1 MKDSKKY
8 TIIFIVLLVI
18 CFLYLGASSTYTAY
32 ESLVDGNVKTPT
44 AKFKLYINGI
54 SVTGDGTLS
63 DQIIVDNVTW
73 TSTHTRDE
81 KISPGSYGTVYLELD
96 PTQSDVAVMYSFQF
110 IDKRIDDD
118 KVLTFNNITADSGIV
133 RTAKDTYSGIV
144 TLDDIN
150 DGKKI
155 NISADFIF
163 DYLNDIVITDDYE
176 APSFEDLFE
185 IHFHAVQYR
194 GEELVPYTE

>member
-1 MKDSKKY
+1 MKDNKKF
-8 TIIFIVLLVI
+8 TIVFIVLLIV
-18 CFLYLGASSTYTAY
+18 CFLYLGASTTYTAY
-32 ESLVDGNVKTPT
+32 ESLVEGNSKVPT

-63 DQIIVDNVTW
+63 DQIIINNVTW
-73 TSTHTRDE
+73 TSTHTRDG

-96 PTQSDVAVMYSFQF
+96 STQSDVAVMYSFQF

-133 RTAKDTYSGIV
+133 RTARDTYSGIV
-144 TLDDIN
+144 TMDDIE
-150 DGKKI
+150 DGEKV

-176 APSFEDLFE
+176 SPSFEDLFE

-194 GEELVPYTE
+194 